1 MKKVYCLI
9 SNLLIGILLSI
20 ASCAQGK
27 NEEFTIKGNF
37 EISKDSIMVAL
48 VNMENPKYP
57 KLDSCWMAGQSFT
70 LKGKVA
76 SPTMCELQFF
86 WKEEGTLAQRLSIKI
101 LLENAD
107 YTINLPE
114 WTAVAEGENQPEWKK
129 GIQVQGGKAQK
140 ALETYQETVAPID
153 KELSK
158 WYEHSLYIMFGLY
171 SQDTVQM
178 INNAIAKLEKEK
190 ETAALAFVKE
200 HPTEPLSAYF
210 VQQEL
215 QANFKYTKQEQED
228 FIALLKGNTDTTRA
242 NRLQRMLPELAKY
255 SRLQPYTDFA
265 VQFRDGKEAQMSK
278 LMEKGKYVL
287 WDFWASWCGP
297 CRMAI
302 PHVREL
308 FQQYAG
314 TLQIFSVS
322 VDKDEAEWKKAMEEE
337 GMEWTQ
343 LRVSNDVL
351 YQLAMNY
358 KLSTIPYLI
367 LLNPQGEILCATND
381 ANVVSEHLK
390 KLNK

>member
-1 MKKVYCLI
+1 MKTGYGLI
-9 SNLLIGILLSI
+9 SNLLIGMLFSM

-27 NEEFTIKGNF
+27 NAGFAIKGNF
-37 EISKDSIMVAL
+37 EINKDSIMVAL

-57 KLDSCWMAGQSFT
+57 KLDSCWMAGQSFA
-70 LKGKVA
+70 LKGNVA

-86 WKEEGTLAQRLSIKI
+86 WKEEGTFSQRLSTRI
-101 LLENAD
+101 LLENTN
-107 YTINLPE
+107 YTINLPA
-114 WTAVAEGENQPEWKK
+114 WTAAAEHGDQLEWKK
-129 GIQVQGGKAQK
+129 GIQIQGGKAQK
-140 ALETYQETVAPID
+140 ALEAYQETVAPID
-153 KELSK
+153 KELGK

-190 ETAALAFVKE
+190 EMAALSFVKT
-200 HPTEPLSAYF
+200 HPTEPLAAYF
-210 VQQEL
+210 VQREL

-228 FIALLKGNTDTTRA
+228 FVALLKDNTDTTRV
-242 NRLQRMLPELAKY
+242 NQLQRMLPELAKY

-265 VQFRDGKEAQMSK
+265 VQFPDGKEVQMSQ
-278 LMEKGKYVL
+278 LIEKGKYVL

-302 PHVREL
+302 PHVRKL
-308 FQQYAG
+308 YQQYAG

-322 VDKDEAEWKKAMEEE
+322 VDKDGTEWKKAMEEE

-343 LRVSNDVL
+343 LRVSNEML
-351 YQLAMNY
+351 YKLAMNY